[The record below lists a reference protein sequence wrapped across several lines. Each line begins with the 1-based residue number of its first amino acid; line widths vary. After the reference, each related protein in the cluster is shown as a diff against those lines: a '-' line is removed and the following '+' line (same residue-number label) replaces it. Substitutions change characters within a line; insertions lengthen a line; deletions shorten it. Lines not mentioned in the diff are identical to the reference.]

1 MIECYQACGELYNK
15 RKSPSC
21 GWQHKPG
28 KTMVQSF
35 FIMWPK
41 GYNLDKAPR
50 VKIAP
55 DCQIRYK
62 KTNSETGTL

>member
-15 RKSPSC
+15 RKGPSG

-35 FIMWPK
+35 WT
-41 GYNLDKAPR
+41 L
-50 VKIAP
+50 IAILAMLLP
-55 DCQIRYK
+55 QREKCD
-62 KTNSETGTL
+62 NE

>member
-15 RKSPSC
+15 RKGPSG

-35 FIMWPK
+35 WTLIAILAILLPQREK
-41 GYNLDKAPR
+41 GDNEQQATRGVESQP
-50 VKIAP
+50 V
-55 DCQIRYK
+55 C
-62 KTNSETGTL
+62 

>member
-1 MIECYQACGELYNK
+1 MIECYQARGELYNK
-15 RKSPSC
+15 RKGPSC

-41 GYNLDKAPR
+41 GYNLSR
-50 VKIAP
+50 QGSSSQN
-55 DCQIRYK
+55 C
-62 KTNSETGTL
+62 T